1 MTQRNQSKGSF
12 GWAIRFA
19 LLTLALAVSVLVIMP
34 VGGRAQGGDEDDL
47 RRGVEGAGEPS
58 TEIEPAIPGD
68 QNRPPLDQSPEPNM
82 ADEVE
87 RARRMRSMQQDSPLG
102 SQGEPQAQAYG
113 SPLIVPAAEFAYSG
127 LGTDY
132 GFMLTQ
138 GYVVG
143 GPGCG
148 MAPLYLPNRA
158 RLTEVWASLYDNDAA
173 PDRDA
178 WLYVYRVNHFTG
190 ATQLMA
196 FLSTAGR
203 TPWDGI
209 ISVADTGIDY
219 AKVDHLNYGYYAY
232 GCVQSPNTRIYSL
245 RLFYVPE

>member
-1 MTQRNQSKGSF
+1 VTQQSKSKWSF
-12 GWAIRFA
+12 VGAISVA
-19 LLTLALAVSVLVIMP
+19 ALTLALAVATLVIVP
-34 VGGRAQGGDEDDL
+34 GAGRAQGGNEEEL
-47 RRGVEGAGEPS
+47 RRGVEGAGPPS
-58 TEIEPAIPGD
+58 TEIDPDAPIGQD
-68 QNRPPLDQSPEPNM
+68 RLPLDQPPEPSM
-82 ADEVE
+82 AEEIE
-87 RARRMRSMQQDSPLG
+87 RARRMRPLQQDSPLG

-127 LGTDY
+127 LGTAY
-132 GFMLTQ
+132 QFVLTQ

-148 MAPLYLPNRA
+148 MAPLYLPDRA
-158 RLTEVWASLYDNDAA
+158 RVTEVWASLYDNDAG

-190 ATQLMA
+190 ATQVMA

-203 TPWDGI
+203 SPWDGV

-232 GCVQSPNTRIYSL
+232 GCVQSANTRIYSL
-245 RLFYVPE
+245 RLFYMPE